1 MATMVCMH
9 IIVMIVCVAWEVGHV
24 AVMAL
29 YGVVEVK
36 LKSTAS
42 VQSNLVD
49 NAFVFEFFFLLFFVI
64 DF

>member
-9 IIVMIVCVAWEVGHV
+9 ITVMTVCVAWEVGHV

-29 YGVVEVK
+29 YGVVVVK